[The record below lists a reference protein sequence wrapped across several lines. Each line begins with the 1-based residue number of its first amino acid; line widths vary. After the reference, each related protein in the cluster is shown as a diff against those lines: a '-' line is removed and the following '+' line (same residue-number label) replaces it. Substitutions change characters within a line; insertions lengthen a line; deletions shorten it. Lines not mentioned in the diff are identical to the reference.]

1 MAVACPS
8 AHEVRGDV
16 GREPFPGKPPQ
27 QSNDRPHSVWLTLP
41 PSWASYKQ

>member
-16 GREPFPGKPPQ
+16 GREPFPGKPQ